1 MSLKVWGAPPYTMCV
16 SKLVTLID
24 THHVLWICA
33 MILAWA
39 VNWRKEHTHMPHV
52 CTLAACID
60 GKSVEFQ
67 FSGDRS
73 FVVCV
78 DLPFQCAWGIRCN
91 NNVNG
96 KHLCSAVCGS
106 AQVWHPFI
114 VRYWLQVLR
123 SSSNVQLAVLR
134 YPCRQCTNMQANFFC
149 SCVFFLSTRR
159 FSLLLKHSVHPHV
172 HGERHSSST
181 RYVWYEVWYESKSTI
196 PNVLIMITVISMENW
211 DGDLR

>member
-114 VRYWLQVLR
+114 VRYCR
-123 SSSNVQLAVLR
+123 SWGRRATCSLPYCVIRVDSVQT
-134 YPCRQCTNMQANFFC
+134 CRLTFFARVFFFC
-149 SCVFFLSTRR
+149 QHGDFLYSWNTAYTHTYMVNDIVLPRDMYGMR
-159 FSLLLKHSVHPHV
+159 YGMRANPQSQMFSS
-172 HGERHSSST
+172 
-181 RYVWYEVWYESKSTI
+181 W
-196 PNVLIMITVISMENW
+196 
-211 DGDLR
+211 LR

>member
-1 MSLKVWGAPPYTMCV
+1 MSLKVWDAPPYTMCV

-149 SCVFFLSTRR
+149 SCVFFCQHGDFLYSWNTAYTHTYMVNDIVLPRDMYGMR
-159 FSLLLKHSVHPHV
+159 YGMRANPQSQMFSS
-172 HGERHSSST
+172 
-181 RYVWYEVWYESKSTI
+181 W
-196 PNVLIMITVISMENW
+196 
-211 DGDLR
+211 LR